1 MSKVFD
7 SNILAFQFFSSIF
20 SLSLCVIMAAK
31 RDDSPPP
38 YGIHFRSD
46 GSISASAGFQ
56 PGDIHPY
63 TLQLIQALSGIGTL
77 RSGGYN
83 EAPTTEEKKES
94 AKDKDTETQQPAA
107 SSNQGGE
114 SEKDSKKKKQ
124 QGKGKKKSH
133 KMGKKF

>member
-1 MSKVFD
+1 MV
-7 SNILAFQFFSSIF
+7 AFWHSSFFFSIF

-63 TLQLIQALSGIGTL
+63 TLQLIQALSGTGTL
-77 RSGGYN
+77 RGGGYN
-83 EAPTTEEKKES
+83 DEVPRTEEKKET

-124 QGKGKKKSH
+124 QGSGKPKSHKKGKK
-133 KMGKKF
+133 F

>member
-7 SNILAFQFFSSIF
+7 GSILAFIFFSIF

-77 RSGGYN
+77 RGGGYN
-83 EAPTTEEKKES
+83 DEVPRTEEKKET
-94 AKDKDTETQQPAA
+94 AKDKGHGDPAA
-107 SSNQGGE
+107 SC
-114 SEKDSKKKKQ
+114 KQ
-124 QGKGKKKSH
+124 QSGW
-133 KMGKKF
+133 